1 MSMQSIPRT
10 SESRLDLLRSI
21 AALLVVLGHWR
32 ILLFQDYPRLVA
44 PALWVKALYFL
55 TGLGKPSVMLFFV
68 LSGYL
73 VTASALRSIDN
84 GSWSVGSYLTQ
95 RITRLMV
102 VLLPALALCWFWDSL
117 GISIAPHGLYDGAIS
132 TTALSANLAGR
143 RDLSTLFQNG
153 LFLQGVT
160 TTTYGSND
168 PLWSLSYEFW
178 YYMFLIPLISIL
190 RSRSLVHR
198 CLYGGVLCAGFWLV
212 GRQIAAY
219 FSIWLLGAAVA
230 GLTRS
235 RVMLNYRRSQFG
247 VRASMFILMATLILI
262 RTKYLPEG
270 FRGHFVLACT
280 CSLFIYCVVIGD
292 DDNGSRLLT
301 SFSKHTASWS
311 YSLYL
316 LHMPFLVWA
325 ASLVIRG
332 RQWYPDVQH
341 LLSAVP
347 VLVGA
352 LLYSYLISLVTERYT
367 NAVRGSLFR
376 QTVPSQPSRIVVP
389 GRPTLQCEE
398 KWML

>member
-1 MSMQSIPRT
+1 
-10 SESRLDLLRSI
+10 
-21 AALLVVLGHWR
+21 
-32 ILLFQDYPRLVA
+32 
-44 PALWVKALYFL
+44 
-55 TGLGKPSVMLFFV
+55 
-68 LSGYL
+68 
-73 VTASALRSIDN
+73 
-84 GSWSVGSYLTQ
+84 
-95 RITRLMV
+95 MV

-117 GISIAPHGLYDGAIS
+117 GISSCLTDF
-132 TTALSANLAGR
+132 TTGPYLRQRFLRILGR
-143 RDLSTLFQNG
+143 RDIWTLFQNG

-190 RSRSLVHR
+190 RSRSLVRR
-198 CLYGGVLCAGFWLV
+198 CLYGGVLCAGFWMV

-230 GLTRS
+230 GLMRS
-235 RVMLNYRRSQFG
+235 RVMLNYRSTRFG
-247 VRASMFILMATLILI
+247 VRASMFILIATLILI
-262 RTKYLPEG
+262 RTKYLPED

-280 CSLFIYCVVIGD
+280 CSLFIYCVVTRD
-292 DDNGSRLLT
+292 DENGSRLLT
-301 SFSKHTASWS
+301 AFSKNTASWS

-325 ASLVIRG
+325 ASLMIRD

-352 LLYSYLISLVTERYT
+352 LLYSYLISLVTERHT
-367 NAVRGSLFR
+367 NAVRRSLFR
-376 QTVPSQPSRIVVP
+376 QTLPSQPSRVVCP
-389 GRPTLQCEE
+389 RGPLCNVRKSGCYEYS
-398 KWML
+398 

>member
-1 MSMQSIPRT
+1 
-10 SESRLDLLRSI
+10 
-21 AALLVVLGHWR
+21 
-32 ILLFQDYPRLVA
+32 
-44 PALWVKALYFL
+44 
-55 TGLGKPSVMLFFV
+55 MLFFV

-84 GSWSVGSYLTQ
+84 GSWSVESYLTQ

-117 GISIAPHGLYDGAIS
+117 GISIVPHGLYDGAIS
-132 TTALSANLAGR
+132 TAALSPNLAGR
-143 RDLSTLFQNG
+143 RDIWTLFQNG

-190 RSRSLVHR
+190 HGSSFVRR
-198 CLYGGVLCAGFWLV
+198 CLCAGVLCAGFWVV
-212 GRQIAAY
+212 GRQITVY
-219 FSIWLLGAAVA
+219 FLIWLLGAAVA
-230 GLTRS
+230 GLMRS
-235 RVMLNYRRSQFG
+235 RVLLNYRSGRFG
-247 VRASMFILMATLILI
+247 VRASMFILIATLVLI
-262 RTKYLPEG
+262 RTKHLPEG

-280 CSLFIYCVVIGD
+280 CSLFIYCVVTGD
-292 DDNGSRLLT
+292 DENGSRLLT
-301 SFSKHTASWS
+301 SFSKNTASWS

-325 ASLVIRG
+325 ASLVIRE

-347 VLVGA
+347 VLVGT
-352 LLYSYLISLVTERYT
+352 LLYSYLISLITERHT
-367 NAVRGSLFR
+367 NVVRRSLFR
-376 QTVPSQPSRIVVP
+376 QNLPSQPSRVVVP
-389 GRPTLQCEE
+389 ARPTLQSAE